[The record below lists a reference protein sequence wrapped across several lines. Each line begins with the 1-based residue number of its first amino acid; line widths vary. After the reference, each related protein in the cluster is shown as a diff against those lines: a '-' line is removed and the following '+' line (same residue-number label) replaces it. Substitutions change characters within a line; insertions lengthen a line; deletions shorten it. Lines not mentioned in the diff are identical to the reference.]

1 MTETDQTTEDS
12 ASARDGIGVSL
23 FPVRYAETDAMGVV
37 HHAAYLVYFEEGRSQ
52 FIRDLGGDY
61 ARIEQSGFHLPVT
74 DVEIRFLGG
83 LRYGQT
89 VLLHTRLAEDRSR
102 QLCFHYAL
110 HCAEEQRVLV
120 TGLTR
125 HTWTDGQGKV
135 VRRPEIWRALTHP
148 GPPAS

>member
-1 MTETDQTTEDS
+1 MTAEIQTTDDC
-12 ASARDGIGVSL
+12 APGRDGIGISS

-61 ARIEQSGFHLPVT
+61 AHIEQAGFHLPVT

-110 HCAEEQRVLV
+110 HCAEARQVLV

-125 HTWTDGQGKV
+125 HTWTDGEGKV
-135 VRRPEIWRALTHP
+135 VRRPKLWQALTRP
-148 GPPAS
+148 ESQRS